1 MIINELPI
9 VMIKCLL
16 ITIIIE
22 IIFALLLKIRDKKDI
37 LNILLVNIVTNPLV
51 VSVPVLFNV
60 VYGLFE
66 RNICLLI
73 LEILAVLLEGI
84 VYKKYLNFKKINPFI
99 LSILLNLSSYLVGE
113 IINNFVDLL
122 KYLF

>member
-1 MIINELPI
+1 MIINDLPVI
-9 VMIKCLL
+9 MIKCLL
-16 ITIIIE
+16 ITIVIE
-22 IIFALLLKIRDKKDI
+22 IIVALLLKIKDKKDI
-37 LNILLVNIVTNPLV
+37 LNIILVNIVTNPLV

-73 LEILAVLLEGI
+73 LEIFAVLLEGI
-84 VYKKYLNFKKINPFI
+84 IYKKYLNFKKINPFI
-99 LSILLNLSSYLVGE
+99 LSMLLNLSSYLVGE

>member
-1 MIINELPI
+1 M
-9 VMIKCLL
+9 
-16 ITIIIE
+16 
-22 IIFALLLKIRDKKDI
+22 KIRDKKDI